1 MDTHVSGD
9 NDAMMSTV
17 TPVEAIFA
25 TVMPVSPTVTAVK
38 TIGTTAYRT
47 VEARKSESEM
57 VRSATGA
64 VSATGAASV
73 AGATG
78 AASVAGATSAA
89 LSAV

>member
-57 VRSATGA
+57 VQ
-64 VSATGAASV
+64 
-73 AGATG
+73 
-78 AASVAGATSAA
+78 
-89 LSAV
+89 